1 MRDDEENFSVKLLTD
16 ITQYS
21 EAQSE
26 FSLSRLWDLV
36 DGNKEQLNIAHEA
49 VDRHADSDRIAVR
62 VAHADGSDEDVS
74 FLELSERSSQVAN
87 WLVSIGVERGDRVG
101 VMVDPSMAFYATIF
115 GIIKTGAIAVPL
127 FTLFGI
133 DGLRARADDCQLRVL
148 VVAPEKEDVAR
159 QLKGVR
165 IEVADQQ
172 YLLNLKNFST
182 TFKVKSHS
190 NDNAIYQYTSG
201 TTRAIPTAVKH
212 SHLSVVYLMIA
223 TLYATGIRPG
233 DKFFCPSSTA
243 WGHGLWHGTLGPLT
257 LGITTGTISGK
268 FDPERFAK
276 AVSDYGVTALSAAP
290 THFRMLKNS
299 GVAANYNYHIG
310 KLSYTGEPLDSSTA
324 EFIEDIFG
332 TIPRSMYGTTEVG
345 TVLVNFPGAD
355 DYSVQ
360 RGSLGKPI
368 PGTQVDVHNSSGES
382 CEPGETGEIVVRRG
396 SAWVSTK
403 DKGSKDARG
412 YFFYGGRSDDV
423 IISAGWT
430 ISAIEIEDAL
440 LKHEAV
446 VEVAVVG
453 VPDQMRGLIPKA
465 FLVSTA
471 PESDALIQELQDFA
485 KSRLSLHEYPRV
497 IEFVEALP
505 KTPAG
510 KLNRK
515 ILRDREAAV

>member
-1 MRDDEENFSVKLLTD
+1 
-16 ITQYS
+16 
-21 EAQSE
+21 
-26 FSLSRLWDLV
+26 
-36 DGNKEQLNIAHEA
+36 
-49 VDRHADSDRIAVR
+49 
-62 VAHADGSDEDVS
+62 
-74 FLELSERSSQVAN
+74 
-87 WLVSIGVERGDRVG
+87 
-101 VMVDPSMAFYATIF
+101 
-115 GIIKTGAIAVPL
+115 
-127 FTLFGI
+127 
-133 DGLRARADDCQLRVL
+133 
-148 VVAPEKEDVAR
+148 
-159 QLKGVR
+159 
-165 IEVADQQ
+165 
-172 YLLNLKNFST
+172 
-182 TFKVKSHS
+182 
-190 NDNAIYQYTSG
+190 
-201 TTRAIPTAVKH
+201 
-212 SHLSVVYLMIA
+212 
-223 TLYATGIRPG
+223 
-233 DKFFCPSSTA
+233 
-243 WGHGLWHGTLGPLT
+243 
-257 LGITTGTISGK
+257 
-268 FDPERFAK
+268 
-276 AVSDYGVTALSAAP
+276 
-290 THFRMLKNS
+290 
-299 GVAANYNYHIG
+299 
-310 KLSYTGEPLDSSTA
+310 
-324 EFIEDIFG
+324 
-332 TIPRSMYGTTEVG
+332 MYGTTEVG
-345 TVLVNFPGAD
+345 TVLVNFPGAE

-412 YFFYGGRSDDV
+412 YFFYGGRSDDI

-430 ISAIEIEDAL
+430 ISALEIEDAL

-471 PESDALIQELQDFA
+471 PESDALIQELQDLA